1 MEVGKPEA
9 GQSEVQA
16 LNIEAPNAGTV
27 EKPECT
33 GRTMIFT
40 CQSRYSSRRGR
51 GKLSPPTITT
61 TVASALLWSPKLP
74 QAIPIGKL

>member
-40 CQSRYSSRRGR
+40 RQSRYSSRKGR
-51 GKLSPPTITT
+51 GKLSPSTIT
-61 TVASALLWSPKLP
+61 TVASALLCSPKLL